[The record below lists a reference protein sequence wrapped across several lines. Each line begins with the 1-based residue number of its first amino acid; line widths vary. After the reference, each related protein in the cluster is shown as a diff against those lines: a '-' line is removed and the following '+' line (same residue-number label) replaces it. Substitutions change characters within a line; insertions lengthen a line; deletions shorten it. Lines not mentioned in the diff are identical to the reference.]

1 MVRNALGRGLGALIR
16 EAEPEPFRERHEVDQ
31 APNSGTVAS
40 TVSQMSAQQ
49 LIDVD
54 LIEPSPFQPR
64 THFREE
70 ALAELAQSIKTTG
83 VIQPLVL
90 RPIGSRF
97 QLLAGERR
105 WRASQRA
112 GLTRVPAVIRDV
124 TDAVALEITL
134 VENIQREDL
143 NSVEEARAF
152 ERLMIEFHLTQD
164 EIAVRTGKNRTT
176 VANAV
181 RLLHLDRG
189 ILELIEDDRL
199 TAGHGRA
206 LLAFTDA
213 KVRMALARRAS
224 KGALTVRQIERLAAR
239 RNRAASTTTEEP
251 QPLDANI
258 RAALEQLQEALGT
271 RVTLRPAT
279 KKRPGELVLE
289 YYDDAQLTGLYD
301 RLMR

>member
-16 EAEPEPFRERHEVDQ
+16 DPEPEPAREANPQQ
-31 APNSGTVAS
+31 AAAAGAVAAIPHS
-40 TVSQMSAQQ
+40 TPAGPQ
-49 LIDVD
+49 LVDVD

-70 ALAELAQSIKTTG
+70 GLAELAQSIQSTG
-83 VIQPLVL
+83 IIQPLVL
-90 RPIGSRF
+90 RPVGARF

-143 NSVEEARAF
+143 NAVEQARAF
-152 ERLMIEFHLTQD
+152 ERLMHEFALTQE
-164 EIAVRTGKNRTT
+164 EIATRTGKDRTT

-181 RLLHLDRG
+181 RLLHLDQA
-189 ILELIEDDRL
+189 ILDLIEDGRL
-199 TAGHGRA
+199 SAGHGRA
-206 LLAFTDA
+206 LLAFTDP
-213 KVRMALARRAS
+213 KIRLALARRAAR
-224 KGALTVRQIERLAAR
+224 GGLTVRQIERLAAR
-239 RNRAASTTTEEP
+239 RNRSSNAAPEP
-251 QPLDANI
+251 AQLDANI
-258 RAALEQLQEALGT
+258 RAALEQLQESLGT
-271 RVTLRPAT
+271 RVSLRPAT

>member
-16 EAEPEPFRERHEVDQ
+16 DPEPEPAREANPQPGAAAGAAAAIPH
-31 APNSGTVAS
+31 S
-40 TVSQMSAQQ
+40 TPTGPQ
-49 LIDVD
+49 LVDVD

-70 ALAELAQSIKTTG
+70 GLAELAQSIQSTG
-83 VIQPLVL
+83 IIQPLVL
-90 RPIGSRF
+90 RPVGARF

-143 NSVEEARAF
+143 NAVEQARAF
-152 ERLMIEFHLTQD
+152 ERLMHEFALTQE
-164 EIAVRTGKNRTT
+164 EIATRTGKDRTT

-181 RLLHLDRG
+181 RLLHLDQA
-189 ILELIEDDRL
+189 ILDLIEDGRL
-199 TAGHGRA
+199 SAGHGRA
-206 LLAFTDA
+206 LLAFTDP
-213 KVRMALARRAS
+213 KIRLALARRAAR
-224 KGALTVRQIERLAAR
+224 GGLTVRQIERLAAR
-239 RNRAASTTTEEP
+239 RNRAANAAPEP
-251 QPLDANI
+251 AQLDANI
-258 RAALEQLQEALGT
+258 RAALEQLQESLGT
-271 RVTLRPAT
+271 RVSLRPAT